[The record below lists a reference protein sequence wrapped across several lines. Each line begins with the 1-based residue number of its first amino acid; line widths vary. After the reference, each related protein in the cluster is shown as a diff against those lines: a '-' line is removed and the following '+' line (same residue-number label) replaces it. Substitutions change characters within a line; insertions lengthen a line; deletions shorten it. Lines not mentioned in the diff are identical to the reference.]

1 MTGEFMPL
9 MRPSTIAAALI
20 ALAALAS
27 PAQATSITDIYD
39 PNDVFFLNGGAACT
53 STNPGHTNA
62 GDTSSAASCA
72 SLTFTH
78 LISPEFDPAIHT
90 LDVPTTLTLFFRD
103 DEQGNPE
110 SYTVSLDAGAA
121 ISQQITTGS
130 NQTSFFSYDVLA
142 QMQSDGTLIVNLVR
156 AGNNNSDFWFEKSTV
171 SANYHL
177 TQTQNP
183 VATPEPASLLLLGS
197 GLTAV
202 GATIRRRRARRP
214 ATK

>member
-9 MRPSTIAAALI
+9 MRPSIIGAALI
-20 ALAALAS
+20 ALGSFAT

-39 PNDVFFLNGGAACT
+39 PNDVFFVLGGSTCT
-53 STNPGHTNA
+53 SANPGHTSA
-62 GDTSSAASCA
+62 GDTASDTNCA

-78 LISPEFDPAIHT
+78 LISPEFNPAIHT

-110 SYTVSLDAGAA
+110 SYTVALDAGSS

-142 QMQSDGTLIVNLVR
+142 
-156 AGNNNSDFWFEKSTV
+156 
-171 SANYHL
+171 
-177 TQTQNP
+177 
-183 VATPEPASLLLLGS
+183 
-197 GLTAV
+197 
-202 GATIRRRRARRP
+202 
-214 ATK
+214 